1 MADTGADI
9 GVDIGICSM
18 QTHYTVQPVEL
29 ARWAEAEG
37 FDSVFFGE
45 HSHLPAK
52 RETRF
57 LLEGAEMPDYFRE
70 ISDPIV
76 CMTAA
81 AAVTERLKVGT
92 SVCLVP
98 ERHPITLAKTVSC
111 VDLVAQGRLVLGI
124 GAGWNAEELRDHGV
138 EHRDRWKVTRERVLA
153 MRQIWDNDTAEFHG
167 QFVDFDPLYCAP
179 KPVQPGG
186 PPVLIG
192 AAATERIARHIL
204 EYCDGWL
211 PMDGQND
218 LELGMANI
226 RAEADRVG
234 RPVTDLDFTVITGY
248 QLVGVNG
255 SARRIGE
262 LADMGFNR
270 ILLLLAPSDTETQWA
285 ELRRFAELLRAAG

>member
-1 MADTGADI
+1 M
-9 GVDIGICSM
+9 VDIGICSM

-29 ARWAEAEG
+29 ARWAEHEG

-45 HSHLPAK
+45 HSHLPAGRQTK
-52 RETRF
+52 F
-57 LLEGAEMPDYFRE
+57 LLDAEMPDYFRH
-70 ISDPIV
+70 ISDPFV

-98 ERHPITLAKTVSC
+98 EHHPISLAKTVSC
-111 VDLVAQGRLVLGI
+111 VDLVAKGRQVLGI

-138 EHRDRWKVTRERVLA
+138 EHRDRWKITRERVLA
-153 MRQIWDNDTAEFHG
+153 MRQIWTNDVAEFHG
-167 QFVDFDPLYCAP
+167 EFVDFDPLWCSP

-192 AAATERIARHIL
+192 AAATPRIVRHIV

-218 LELGMANI
+218 LEVGMANI
-226 RAEADRVG
+226 RAEAQRVG
-234 RPVTDLDFTVITGY
+234 RPLTDFDFTAITAY
-248 QLVGVNG
+248 QLAGVSG
-255 SARRIGE
+255 SVQRIRE
-262 LADMGFNR
+262 LAELGFNR
-270 ILLLLAPSDTETQWA
+270 VLLLLAPDDADAQWAALDRLA
-285 ELRRFAELLRAAG
+285 ELRRAAG

>member
-1 MADTGADI
+1 V
-9 GVDIGICSM
+9 VDIGICSM

-29 ARWAEAEG
+29 ARWAEAQG

-45 HSHLPAK
+45 HSHVPAK
-52 RETRF
+52 RETEF

-81 AAVTERLKVGT
+81 AAVTERLKVG
-92 SVCLVP
+92 SAVCLVP

-111 VDLVAQGRLVLGI
+111 VDLVAKGRVVLGI

-153 MRQIWDNDTAEFHG
+153 MRQIWCNDLAEFHG
-167 QFVDFDPLYCAP
+167 EFVNFDPLWSWP

-192 AAATERIARHIL
+192 AAGTPRTARHIV

-211 PMDGQND
+211 PMDGQSD
-218 LELGMANI
+218 LETGMANI

-234 RPVTDLDFTVITGY
+234 RPITEFDFTVITGY
-248 QLVGVNG
+248 QLAGVRG
-255 SARRIGE
+255 SVERVTE
-262 LADMGFNR
+262 LDKMGFNR
-270 ILLLLAPSDTETQWA
+270 VLLLLPPEDADTQWEKLEQLA
-285 ELRRFAELLRAAG
+285 DLLRAAQ

>member
-1 MADTGADI
+1 M
-9 GVDIGICSM
+9 VDIGICSM

-29 ARWAEAEG
+29 ARWAEAQG

-52 RETRF
+52 RESEF
-57 LLEGAEMPDYFRE
+57 LLDVEMPDYFRE
-70 ISDPIV
+70 ISDPFV

-98 ERHPITLAKTVSC
+98 EHHPISLAKTVSC
-111 VDLVAQGRLVLGI
+111 IDLVAKGRQVLGI

-138 EHRDRWKVTRERVLA
+138 EHGDRWKITRERVLA
-153 MRQIWDNDTAEFHG
+153 MREIWNNEIAEFHG
-167 QFVDFDPLYCAP
+167 EFVNFDPLWCSP

-192 AAATERIARHIL
+192 AAASPRIARHIV
-204 EYCDGWL
+204 EYCDGWM

-218 LELGMANI
+218 LAVGMANI

-234 RPVTDLDFTVITGY
+234 RQITDFDFTAITAY
-248 QLVGVNG
+248 QLTGVGG
-255 SARRIGE
+255 SAERIGE
-262 LADMGFNR
+262 LAEMGFNR
-270 ILLLLAPSDTETQWA
+270 ILLLLAPSDTDTQWA
-285 ELRRFAELLRAAG
+285 ELHRFADLRRAAS

>member
-1 MADTGADI
+1 M
-9 GVDIGICSM
+9 VDIGICSM

-29 ARWAEAEG
+29 ARWAEAQG

-52 RETRF
+52 RESQF
-57 LLEGAEMPDYFRE
+57 LLDVEMPDYFRE
-70 ISDPIV
+70 ISDPFV

-81 AAVTERLKVGT
+81 AAVTERLTVGT

-98 ERHPITLAKTVSC
+98 EHHPISLAKTVSC
-111 VDLVAQGRLVLGI
+111 IDLVAKGRQVLGI

-138 EHRDRWKVTRERVLA
+138 EHRDRWKITRERVLA
-153 MRQIWDNDTAEFHG
+153 MREIWNNEIAEFHG
-167 QFVDFDPLYCAP
+167 EFVNFDPLWCSP

-192 AAATERIARHIL
+192 AAATPRIARHIV
-204 EYCDGWL
+204 EYCDGWM

-218 LELGMANI
+218 LAAGMANI

-234 RPVTDLDFTVITGY
+234 RQITDFDFTAITAY
-248 QLVGVNG
+248 QLAGVDG
-255 SARRIGE
+255 SADRIGE
-262 LADMGFNR
+262 LAEMGFNR
-270 ILLLLAPSDTETQWA
+270 ILLLLAPSDPDTQWA
-285 ELRRFAELLRAAG
+285 ELDRFADLRRAAS

>member
-1 MADTGADI
+1 M
-9 GVDIGICSM
+9 VDIGICSM

-29 ARWAEAEG
+29 ARWAEAQG

-52 RETRF
+52 RESEF
-57 LLEGAEMPDYFRE
+57 LLDVEMPDYFRE
-70 ISDPIV
+70 ISDPFV

-98 ERHPITLAKTVSC
+98 EHHPISLAKTVSC
-111 VDLVAQGRLVLGI
+111 IDLVAKGRQVLGI

-138 EHRDRWKVTRERVLA
+138 EHRDRWKITRERVLA
-153 MRQIWDNDTAEFHG
+153 MREIWNNEIAEFHG
-167 QFVDFDPLYCAP
+167 EFVNFDPLWCSP

-192 AAATERIARHIL
+192 AAASPRIARHIV
-204 EYCDGWL
+204 EYCDGWM

-218 LELGMANI
+218 LAVGMANI

-234 RPVTDLDFTVITGY
+234 RQITDFDFTAITAY
-248 QLVGVNG
+248 QLTGVSG
-255 SARRIGE
+255 SAERIGE
-262 LADMGFNR
+262 LAEMGFNR
-270 ILLLLAPSDTETQWA
+270 ILLLLAPSDTDTQWA
-285 ELRRFAELLRAAG
+285 ELDRFADLRRAAS